1 MAIDI
6 KFFNSFVLKKNI
18 NNLGSGS
25 AAYLPVFPGL
35 PNNPTNYPLFPTSSA
50 VPGTGP
56 GGRTDDDVVT
66 ANVRNWVVEESRI
79 RGGFNETEVGYG
91 VRAYLRKETSEQK
104 IRTNAII
111 YSGIYNSNTGINR
124 TNEFPIGEE
133 ITKAV
138 DPGNGSIQKLHAID
152 TNMAIFQEDK
162 VSRALIDK
170 DAIYSAEGVGTPVSS
185 TKLVIGQITPYV
197 GEYGISKSP
206 ESFAYFGYRR
216 YFTDKNRNAVMRLS
230 NDGLTEISQYGL
242 KDFFRD
248 KLSEINDE
256 FYLDSFTSTIT
267 ASATTPLPYIRI
279 TTNLNKIEK
288 GIEVLIPQTTGN
300 DVSAT
305 VLGWFGSASG
315 SFLLVYLDTS
325 PVSPD
330 LAQEVTFNKYIKDK
344 VVGGFDNYN
353 DQYTLSLQKN
363 TNFTT
368 PTTGQEGISVNY
380 YTTSFDEGSLGWTS
394 FYDYKPT
401 FIFSLK
407 SNFFTTTSPQL
418 YKHYS
423 NTVNRNN
430 FYGIDNV
437 SDITFIF
444 NASPSIV
451 KNFKTVN
458 YEGSNG
464 WQVAN
469 LQSDTE
475 GFDLQGGTQ
484 NQYTDSAKV
493 IKSYDEGLYTEN
505 GIPYRAGFN
514 RKENK
519 YFANLIN
526 NSAARPGEVFFGDAT
541 TGIKGYLATIKV
553 STDTT
558 TDPGGAKELFAVSTE
573 FVVSSR

>member
-25 AAYLPVFPGL
+25 AAYMPVFPGL
-35 PNNPTNYPLFPTSSA
+35 PNNPSDYPLFPTSASN
-50 VPGTGP
+50 P
-56 GGRTDDDVVT
+56 GGRTEPNVT
-66 ANVRNWVVEESRI
+66 NANVRNWVVEESRI
-79 RGGFNETEVGYG
+79 RGGFNEAEVGYG
-91 VRAYLRKETSEQK
+91 VRAYLREETSEQK

-230 NDGLTEISQYGL
+230 NDGLTEISQYGM

-256 FYLDSFTSTIT
+256 FYLESFTSTIT

-430 FYGIDNV
+430 FYGVDNV

-444 NASPSIV
+444 NANPSIV

-464 WQVAN
+464 WQVAS

-493 IKSYDEGLYTEN
+493 IRSYNEGLYTEN

-541 TGIKGYLATIKV
+541 TGIKGYLATVKV
-553 STDTT
+553 STDAT
-558 TDPGGAKELFAVSTE
+558 TDLGGAKELFAVSTE

>member
-6 KFFNSFVLKKNI
+6 RFFNSFVLKKNI
-18 NNLGSGS
+18 NNLGSGN

-35 PNNPTNYPLFPTSSA
+35 PNNPTDYPLFPTSGSN
-50 VPGTGP
+50 P
-56 GGRTDDDVVT
+56 GGRTEPNVTT
-66 ANVRNWVVEESRI
+66 ANVRNWAVEESRI

-91 VRAYLRKETSEQK
+91 VRAYLREETSEQK

-230 NDGLTEISQYGL
+230 NDGLTEISQYGM

-267 ASATTPLPYIRI
+267 ASATSPLPYIRI

-305 VLGWFGSASG
+305 VLGWFGSISS

-344 VVGGFDNYN
+344 LVGGFDNYN
-353 DQYTLSLQKN
+353 DQYTISLQKN
-363 TNFTT
+363 NNFISE
-368 PTTGQEGISVNY
+368 TTGQEGISVNY

-394 FYDYKPT
+394 FYDYKPG

-423 NTVNRNN
+423 NNVNRNN
-430 FYGIDNV
+430 FYGVDNS

-444 NASPSIV
+444 NANPSII

-464 WQVAN
+464 WQVSN

-484 NQYTDSAKV
+484 NQYTDSAKI
-493 IKSYDEGLYTEN
+493 IKSYNEGLYTEG

-526 NSAARPGEVFFGDAT
+526 NSAARPGEVFFGGAT
-541 TGIKGYLATIKV
+541 TGIKGYLATVKV
-553 STDTT
+553 STDAT

-573 FVVSSR
+573 FVVSSK

>member
-6 KFFNSFVLKKNI
+6 RFFNSFVLKKNI
-18 NNLGSGS
+18 NNLGSGN

-35 PNNPTNYPLFPTSSA
+35 PNNPTDYPLFPTSGSN
-50 VPGTGP
+50 P
-56 GGRTDDDVVT
+56 GGRTEPNVTT
-66 ANVRNWVVEESRI
+66 ANVRNWAVEESRI

-91 VRAYLRKETSEQK
+91 VRAYLREETSEQK

-124 TNEFPIGEE
+124 TNEFPVGEE

-162 VSRALIDK
+162 ISRALIDK

-230 NDGLTEISQYGL
+230 NDGLTEISQYGM

-267 ASATTPLPYIRI
+267 TSATSPLPYIRI

-305 VLGWFGSASG
+305 VLGWFGSTSG

-353 DQYTLSLQKN
+353 DQYTISLQKN
-363 TNFTT
+363 NNFISE
-368 PTTGQEGISVNY
+368 TTGQEGISVNY

-394 FYDYKPT
+394 FYDYKPG

-407 SNFFTTTSPQL
+407 SNFFTTTNPQL

-423 NTVNRNN
+423 NNVNRNN
-430 FYGIDNV
+430 FYGVDNS

-444 NASPSIV
+444 NANPSIV

-464 WQVAN
+464 WQVSN

-493 IKSYDEGLYTEN
+493 IKSYDEGLYTEG

-541 TGIKGYLATIKV
+541 TGIKGYLATVKV
-553 STDTT
+553 STDAT

>member
-25 AAYLPVFPGL
+25 AAYMPVFPGL
-35 PNNPTNYPLFPTSSA
+35 PNNPTDYPLFPTSSA

-230 NDGLTEISQYGL
+230 NDGLTEISQYGM

-330 LAQEVTFNKYIKDK
+330 LAKEVIFNKYIKDK

-363 TNFTT
+363 TNFIT